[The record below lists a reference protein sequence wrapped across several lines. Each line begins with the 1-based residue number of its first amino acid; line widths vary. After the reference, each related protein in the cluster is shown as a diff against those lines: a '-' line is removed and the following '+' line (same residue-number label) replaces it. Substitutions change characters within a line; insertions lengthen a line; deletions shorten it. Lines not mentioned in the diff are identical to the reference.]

1 MCNWIVLIGC
11 MRVPVY
17 VWQLNIIYDVT
28 YTYLYSLLKHQV
40 SNVCTMNSPTTTMTL
55 TIWHFYYY
63 TENAQWFFSTCTYTY
78 VCVDP
83 FFLFLL
89 CFFYVVV
96 AVVWFETH
104 KSVINVN
111 IIIKCEQYSNESP
124 IIIITL
130 FSTFL
135 PVVCLYNIDAA
146 AAGGGIFFFLKSS
159 NILRT
164 YIEYSTLFVRSFVH

>member
-1 MCNWIVLIGC
+1 MLNDFSQHAHIR
-11 MRVPVY
+11 MY
-17 VWQLNIIYDVT
+17 VST
-28 YTYLYSLLKHQV
+28 
-40 SNVCTMNSPTTTMTL
+40 P
-55 TIWHFYYY
+55 
-63 TENAQWFFSTCTYTY
+63 FFSFF
-78 VCVDP
+78 CV
-83 FFLFLL
+83 
-89 CFFYVVV
+89 FFYVVV

-135 PVVCLYNIDAA
+135 PVVCLYYIDAA